1 MQTLFRHAALV
12 VFTCTAAACASSAKL
27 ARQSDESLA
36 KGDLREAYD
45 RALRAVE
52 KDPQLQAARASYTA
66 ASTRVDAD
74 YRARILATATGDAL
88 AAADLALDH
97 RAFRLEVA
105 RHQTAREAVPD
116 YDATEQAILSG
127 AARLYYRRGDE
138 AMAAGRPK
146 VAVGEFTTAA
156 RYDDRFEDVAM
167 RVEEARRA
175 ATVRV
180 ALMPFADRVGIPGL
194 AQEIAD
200 TVQRQIE
207 QRGGREFRFTEIVSA
222 ADIERNM
229 TVAELRN
236 LRPDDLAGVAGRVG
250 ANWIVTGRIGG
261 LRSTDAE
268 RTVRFPLYHRFDQKD
283 STGVVTSRW
292 DEVAL
297 PVQSR
302 QRDVT
307 VQYDLDVI
315 DAATGVVL
323 AHRDRSAQVV
333 ARVVWTDFIAEQPY
347 DRYALLPPDVRKAD
361 PRRARVVDGQW
372 RDELGSWDL
381 GDFLRQSRDQRAR
394 SRYSSRYRGEFYA
407 NTRETPAW
415 FGELP
420 GEQDLAF
427 VALRDVWRDVFGA
440 LEELDAK

>member
-1 MQTLFRHAALV
+1 MRDRRMRELGQARAPERRI
-12 VFTCTAAACASSAKL
+12 
-27 ARQSDESLA
+27 ARQGRSSR
-36 KGDLREAYD
+36 GLRS
-45 RALRAVE
+45 R
-52 KDPQLQAARASYTA
+52 AARGREGSPAPGGA
-66 ASTRVDAD
+66 CFLRGREHAR
-74 YRARILATATGDAL
+74 RRRLPPRILATATGDTI

-105 RHQTAREAVPD
+105 RHQTALEPVLD
-116 YDATEQAILSG
+116 YERAEGAILSG
-127 AARLYYRRGDE
+127 AARLYYQRGDE
-138 AMAAGRPK
+138 AVAAGRPK
-146 VAVGEFTTAA
+146 VAVGAFTTAA
-156 RYDDRFEDVAM
+156 RYDDRFEDVAT

-200 TVQRQIE
+200 TVQRQIA
-207 QRGGREFRFTEIVSA
+207 QRGVREFDFTQIVSA

-250 ANWIVTGRIGG
+250 ADWIVTGRIRG

-268 RTVRFPLYHRFDQKD
+268 RAARFTLYHRVDQKD
-283 STGVVTSRW
+283 SAGVVTSRW
-292 DEVAL
+292 DEMAL

-302 QRDVT
+302 QREVSA
-307 VQYDLDVI
+307 QYEIDVI
-315 DAATGVVL
+315 EAATGLVL
-323 AHRDRSAQVV
+323 AHRERSAQVV
-333 ARVVWTDFIAEQPY
+333 ARVAWTDFIPEQQY

-361 PRRARVVDGQW
+361 PRRAKAVDAAW
-372 RDELGSWDL
+372 RDELGSWEL
-381 GDFLRQSRDQRAR
+381 GEFLRQSRDQRAR

-407 NTRETPAW
+407 NTGETPAW

-420 GEQDLAF
+420 GDQDLAF
-427 VALRDVWRDVFGA
+427 VALRDVWRDVFGM